1 MLRWNG
7 AGFAFEGDAMQLGFG
22 PAEATSGAGAAPGF
36 VFATTPDGSL
46 HDHFDY
52 TLLGPDGSDPAEGIY
67 VLQIAFRGESPA
79 RSASEPCYVV
89 FNLGLSEEDHELA
102 EQQARWLLACDLDVT
117 GDGTVGGDD
126 LAALLAMWGTDD
138 PAGDLDESGVVGG
151 SDLAILLGAW
161 GYECP

>member
-1 MLRWNG
+1 M
-7 AGFAFEGDAMQLGFG
+7 
-22 PAEATSGAGAAPGF
+22 
-36 VFATTPDGSL
+36 
-46 HDHFDY
+46 
-52 TLLGPDGSDPAEGIY
+52 
-67 VLQIAFRGESPA
+67 
-79 RSASEPCYVV
+79 
-89 FNLGLSEEDHELA
+89 
-102 EQQARWLLACDLDVT
+102 T